1 MAGESTPEAAR
12 IQPPPRRTD
21 DLLATLAERLGARF
35 DAGTVF
41 GAPVERDRDD
51 RHPVAAIRF
60 GIGGG
65 GGSDPSKGQG
75 GEGGGGGGSASAAG
89 YIEIKEGR
97 TRFVPVVHPA
107 RMLMLICAMTLA
119 GLAIM
124 RPLLAGRRPSRLPW
138 G

>member
-1 MAGESTPEAAR
+1 
-12 IQPPPRRTD
+12 
-21 DLLATLAERLGARF
+21 
-35 DAGTVF
+35 VF
-41 GAPVERDRDD
+41 GAPVERDGVTVI
-51 RHPVAAIRF
+51 PVAAIRS

-107 RMLMLICAMTLA
+107 RMLMLIGALTLC

-124 RPLLAGRRPSRLPW
+124 RPLLARRRPSRLPW

>member
-1 MAGESTPEAAR
+1 V
-12 IQPPPRRTD
+12 
-21 DLLATLAERLGARF
+21 
-35 DAGTVF
+35 TVI
-41 GAPVERDRDD
+41 
-51 RHPVAAIRF
+51 PVAAIRF

-107 RMLMLICAMTLA
+107 RMVMLVGALTLG

-124 RPLLAGRRPSRLPW
+124 RPLLERRRPSRLPW